1 MYPRA
6 KRDIPE
12 EGTVPRE
19 AERPSPALSI
29 GQMAKSCGLAR
40 STLLYYDRIG
50 LLKPS
55 GRSGANYRRYTE
67 GDRHKLAAICMY
79 RQIGLSMDSIRDI
92 LQAPRSATREILEKR
107 LMELA
112 AEIGRLRDQQHVIVR
127 MLGDV
132 SLRERI
138 PVMDKEGWVA
148 IMRAAGLDDDA
159 MDKWHR
165 EFEAFSPRL
174 HQEFLEGLGI
184 TPEEIVAIR
193 QVFAGR
199 SGDDNDVSRSTQRR

>member
-1 MYPRA
+1 MHPRA

-19 AERPSPALSI
+19 TERQSPALSI
-29 GQMAKSCGLAR
+29 GELAKCCGLAR
-40 STLLYYDRIG
+40 STLLYYDRVG

-67 GDRHKLAAICMY
+67 GDRRKLAAICMY

-92 LQAPRSATREILEKR
+92 LQAPRSTARRILENR

-112 AEIGRLRDQQHVIVR
+112 AEIRRLRDQQHVIIR
-127 MLGDV
+127 MLGDA
-132 SLRERI
+132 SLRERV

-159 MDKWHR
+159 MAAWHR
-165 EFEAFSPRL
+165 KFETFSPRL

-184 TPEEIVAIR
+184 PAEEIVAIR
-193 QVFAGR
+193 QVSAGR
-199 SGDDNDVSRSTQRR
+199 SDYHEDVS